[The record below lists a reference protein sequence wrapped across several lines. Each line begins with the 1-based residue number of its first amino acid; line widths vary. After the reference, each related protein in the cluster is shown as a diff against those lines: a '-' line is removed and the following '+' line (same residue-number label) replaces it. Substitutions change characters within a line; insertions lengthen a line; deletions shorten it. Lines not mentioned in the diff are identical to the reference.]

1 VSEYYVGSVARSE
14 AWLAVAYTEAGYDHT
29 AVVDGVG
36 ELWTRYEETA
46 ARIAI
51 DVPIGL
57 ESTTAPRPNEHKA
70 RALLGER
77 RDAIVPAPVREAAK
91 KQRYRT
97 AARVHERKTGH
108 ELPRVAFESASLV
121 NAVDEFLGAI
131 DEAQPVFVETHP
143 ELCYLAFAGEPM
155 TEPPELAGGYAERM
169 RTLAEFER
177 DAPPTVQ
184 SVAEATTGHR
194 ISIPAVVDAVALG
207 MTIRPGPGTL
217 RSLPADPPT
226 DDRGL
231 KMRYVYRSETP
242 ITEA

>member
-1 VSEYYVGSVARSE
+1 MSDYYVGGIARGD
-14 AWLAVAYTEAGYDHT
+14 AWLAVAYTADGYDHT

-57 ESTTAPRPNEHKA
+57 GSTTAPRPNERAA
-70 RALLGER
+70 RKLLGER
-77 RDAIVPAPVREAAK
+77 RGAIVPAPVREAAR

-108 ELPRVAFESASLV
+108 ELPEAAFESAGRIA
-121 NAVDEFLGAI
+121 AVDEFLDAI
-131 DEAQPVFVETHP
+131 DEARPAFVEAHP

-155 TEPPELAGGYAERM
+155 ADPPDVAGGYAERM
-169 RTLAEFER
+169 RALAEFDR

-184 SVAEATTGHR
+184 SVAEATAGHR
-194 ISIPAVVDAVALG
+194 IPIPAVVDAVALG
-207 MTIRPGPGTL
+207 LTVRPGPGELRTL
-217 RSLPADPPT
+217 PVDPPT
-226 DDRGL
+226 DERGL
-231 KMRYVYRSETP
+231 GMRYVYRSEAP
-242 ITEA
+242 LSVA